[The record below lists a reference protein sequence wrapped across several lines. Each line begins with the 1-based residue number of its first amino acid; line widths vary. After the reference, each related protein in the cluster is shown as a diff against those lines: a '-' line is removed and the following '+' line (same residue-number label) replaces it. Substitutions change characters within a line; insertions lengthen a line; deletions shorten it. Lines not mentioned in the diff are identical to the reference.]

1 MLQQMR
7 MLREAQSDAARLA
20 IADQA
25 RAKGD
30 NEAACRIYLRLAGSR
45 TASQSTAE
53 AQNRLGELEQEA
65 QQKLADLRQQLA
77 TWDNVSPSEE
87 VDAESSTQLAACIAK
102 FDELADQYGRVPQVG
117 REIKTTLARHKSRP
131 QVRAALSEPDA
142 RRLWDDGQALEEKG
156 QICCA
161 FLLYEA
167 AVRKLPAPSAQ
178 AAERRLTQLRADPQQ
193 VAAAE
198 ACRSLQWCH
207 QQYRTA
213 ERVARVSPR
222 RAQELFEQ
230 IVQRAPAD
238 SPVYAAAPPKSNAWP
253 TKLPPEAADVARN
266 SIRARTIVQIR
277 LTLPDQNSRDGSW
290 NRRRNGANSV
300 PRCSCSCALDR

>member
-1 MLQQMR
+1 MPHDWPLPTR
-7 MLREAQSDAARLA
+7 PC
-20 IADQA
+20 
-25 RAKGD
+25 AKGD

-45 TASQSTAE
+45 TASPSTAE
-53 AQNRLGELEQEA
+53 AQKRLGELEQEA

-167 AVRKLPAPSAQ
+167 AVRQLPAPSAQ
-178 AAERRLTQLRADPQQ
+178 AAERRLTQLKADPQQ

-238 SPVYAAAPPKSNAWP
+238 SPVYAAARRSRTPGQRNCHQRQLMWHGIPSVLEPSCRSGSLSP
-253 TKLPPEAADVARN
+253 TR
-266 SIRARTIVQIR
+266 I
-277 LTLPDQNSRDGSW
+277 RDGSW